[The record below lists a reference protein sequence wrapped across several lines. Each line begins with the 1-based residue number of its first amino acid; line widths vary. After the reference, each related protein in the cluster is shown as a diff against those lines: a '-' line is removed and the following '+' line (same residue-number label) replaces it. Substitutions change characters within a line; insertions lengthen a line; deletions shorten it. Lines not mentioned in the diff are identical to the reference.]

1 MMGLLRGPDC
11 FPSPM
16 LCEDG
21 ATPLSCSGAEAV
33 LGDNRAEKYLLKQ
46 RIFIMD
52 SVPKS
57 LEQRLPLI
65 FRNI

>member
-33 LGDNRAEKYLLKQ
+33 LGDNRAEKYLLKA
-46 RIFIMD
+46 
-52 SVPKS
+52 
-57 LEQRLPLI
+57 E
-65 FRNI
+65 NIY